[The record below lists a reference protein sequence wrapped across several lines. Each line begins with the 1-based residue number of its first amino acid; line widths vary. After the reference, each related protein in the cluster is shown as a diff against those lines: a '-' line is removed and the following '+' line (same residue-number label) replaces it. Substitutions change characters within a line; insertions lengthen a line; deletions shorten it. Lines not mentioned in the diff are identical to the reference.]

1 MLTQKYRLMIT
12 LPVLI
17 TSILIIS
24 VSTITAYPV
33 RRWVYKEKPGDSNYD
48 FGFSFGQSFSKEI
61 ALRISE
67 DMDIQRLIAE
77 FGEAARN
84 PLYYYF
90 ISTHDQHFP
99 E

>member
-1 MLTQKYRLMIT
+1 MLTQKFRLMMA
-12 LPVLI
+12 LPVVI
-17 TSILIIS
+17 ASIKIIS
-24 VSTITAYPV
+24 ISTITAYPV
-33 RRWVYKEKPGDSNYD
+33 RRWVYKGTHGDSNYD

-90 ISTHDQHFP
+90 VSSHDTF
-99 E
+99 